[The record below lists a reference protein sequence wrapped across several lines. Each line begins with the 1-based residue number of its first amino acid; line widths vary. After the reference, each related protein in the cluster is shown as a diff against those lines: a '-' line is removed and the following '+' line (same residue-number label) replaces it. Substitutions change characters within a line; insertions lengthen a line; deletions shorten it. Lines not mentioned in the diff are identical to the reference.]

1 MLEPQ
6 EIEDEEYEQVAGR
19 VAAIDV
25 AKATGMVC
33 TRVPHPSRPGKR
45 RTTVREAAAATGAV
59 LEVAEQLVGER
70 IELVTPECSV
80 GLLAD
85 LVLRA
90 RGGRAARAAGERPGR
105 EERPGPPE
113 DGQARCGVAGEADRA
128 GDAAASFVPPA
139 EIRRLRD
146 YTRLRTN
153 LTRERTRHWSRLEKL
168 LEDARSAPRAL
179 WSGARAGG

>member
-59 LEVAEQLVGER
+59 LEVAEQL
-70 IELVTPECSV
+70 
-80 GLLAD
+80 
-85 LVLRA
+85 
-90 RGGRAARAAGERPGR
+90 AGEGIEMITLEATGVIRGDEGTVCHGR
-105 EERPGPPE
+105 RRTFEVV
-113 DGQARCGVAGEADRA
+113 GVSVTAG
-128 GDAAASFVPPA
+128 
-139 EIRRLRD
+139 
-146 YTRLRTN
+146 
-153 LTRERTRHWSRLEKL
+153 
-168 LEDARSAPRAL
+168 
-179 WSGARAGG
+179 

>member
-59 LEVAEQLVGER
+59 LEVAEQL
-70 IELVTPECSV
+70 
-80 GLLAD
+80 
-85 LVLRA
+85 
-90 RGGRAARAAGERPGR
+90 AGEGIEMITLEATSVTGGSGFTCWRRPGWT
-105 EERPGPPE
+105 
-113 DGQARCGVAGEADRA
+113 C
-128 GDAAASFVPPA
+128 S
-139 EIRRLRD
+139 
-146 YTRLRTN
+146 
-153 LTRERTRHWSRLEKL
+153 W
-168 LEDARSAPRAL
+168 
-179 WSGARAGG
+179 